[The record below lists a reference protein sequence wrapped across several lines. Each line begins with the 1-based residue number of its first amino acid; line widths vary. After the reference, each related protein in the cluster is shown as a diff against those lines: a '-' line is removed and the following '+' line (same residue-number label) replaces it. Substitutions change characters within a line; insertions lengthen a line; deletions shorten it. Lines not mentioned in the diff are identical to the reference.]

1 LFSEVDVS
9 FATQSCAF
17 VNFIDKADAI
27 RAKDDVLIRL
37 GGHITE
43 LSDTPV
49 RVGYGK
55 IDSVPTAAPTA
66 STMQYSLSNS
76 SLSSLASENG
86 DSEQRIVSQ
95 NSPDITTQPTRAL
108 WIGSIPA
115 TTTPGTLLSIFSPFG
130 PVESARVLTNKQCG
144 FINFETISS
153 AVAART
159 ALNGREVLGSEVG
172 AVKIGFARIPVKSA
186 PSDENGMAGGP
197 VIGEHGHMTPA
208 TSGTNIYSALKE
220 FKGSAGFA
228 GDAAQTGMENVSSNL
243 VLDLLQKGV
252 HDDVRGVKHPESAS
266 GASDAASSTPGSDTG
281 ITEQQMIMMVFSQGD
296 PSMAEDVLA
305 IAGKHVTSNGRR

>member
-1 LFSEVDVS
+1 MS
-9 FATQSCAF
+9 QSCAF

-27 RAKDDVLIRL
+27 QAKDDVLIRL

-76 SLSSLASENG
+76 SLSSLASGQSENG
-86 DSEQRIVSQ
+86 DAGSPEQRMTSQ
-95 NSPDITTQPTRAL
+95 NSPDITAQPTRAL

-144 FINFETISS
+144 FVNFENISS

-159 ALNGREVLGSEVG
+159 ALNGREILGSEVG

-186 PSDENGMAGGP
+186 PVDEVGNPGGS
-197 VIGEHGHMTPA
+197 VVAEYGDL
-208 TSGTNIYSALKE
+208 TSANTGSNVRSALKE
-220 FKGSAGFA
+220 RQGFA
-228 GDAAQTGMENVSSNL
+228 GVSADAAQSGMENFSSNL

-252 HDDVRGVKHPESAS
+252 HDDVRGLRRSGSVS
-266 GASDAASSTPGSDTG
+266 GASDAASSAHGSEAG

-296 PSMAEDVLA
+296 PAMAEDVLA
-305 IAGKHVTSNGRR
+305 ISGELTI